1 MKNRLGVQIW
11 CHARFHFGNRLRSR
25 NLGQPQLY
33 ISEQLW
39 GKLEIPLRGQFRR
52 KNRLDEELGHQ
63 LYNQLWYDLDYQNNK
78 KLSCNLQDTLRDKL
92 STQLWDHIRRPF
104 WRIWSIRSE
113 EAHEK

>member
-1 MKNRLGVQIW
+1 MKRFKNSLGSQVLDSTVEQILNQ
-11 CHARFHFGNRLRSR
+11 CMIN
-25 NLGQPQLY
+25 
-33 ISEQLW
+33 I
-39 GKLEIPLRGQFRR
+39 RR